1 MKTIT
6 SRITVLPEN
15 QQIFSELATE
25 IGIVDEAAGP
35 YIEMRQ
41 ISQENSE
48 ETLRFDIDEW
58 PHITKAVGKLIQEI
72 KKLKP

>member
-6 SRITVLPEN
+6 TRITVLPEN
-15 QQIFSELATE
+15 QPIFSELATE

-41 ISQENSE
+41 ISQDNGE

-58 PHITKAVGKLIQEI
+58 PHIIKAVGKLIQEI

>member
-1 MKTIT
+1 MRTIT
-6 SRITVLPEN
+6 SRITVLPEG
-15 QQIFSELATE
+15 QPIFSELATE
-25 IGIVDEAAGP
+25 ISIMDEAAGP

-41 ISQENSE
+41 ISQDNGED
-48 ETLRFDIDEW
+48 TLRFDIDEW

>member
-15 QQIFSELATE
+15 QPIFSELATE
-25 IGIVDEAAGP
+25 ITIMDEAAGP

-41 ISQENSE
+41 IAQSGGEDI
-48 ETLRFDIDEW
+48 LRFDIDEW
-58 PHITKAVGKLIQEI
+58 PHITKAVGKLIQET